1 VSDKLR
7 SCSYT
12 TGNNIDRMLTIEF
25 ATAAIR
31 RTISSGT
38 AGTDP
43 GRKFKIQD
51 PLLTSMCICP
61 LFLSSILVGHN
72 FTFFSQG

>member
-12 TGNNIDRMLTIEF
+12 TGNNMYRITIEF

-43 GRKFKIQD
+43 GRKIKIQD
-51 PLLTSMCICP
+51 PLCVCP
-61 LFLSSILVGHN
+61 LFLSSIPVGHN

>member
-1 VSDKLR
+1 MSLECPTNYVAVATLPVTI
-7 SCSYT
+7 Y
-12 TGNNIDRMLTIEF
+12 RMLTIEF

-51 PLLTSMCICP
+51 PLLVCVYVPCFCLRYS
-61 LFLSSILVGHN
+61 
-72 FTFFSQG
+72 